1 MRTRLLV
8 LGLAATL
15 VGGATASCGGKKKRQ
30 QRTGDAAAVEVITSP
45 TLPDGGAQ
53 GGATDEVEPNDS
65 VDVATPLGLGASA
78 RGTLD
83 LDADADYYRIDV
95 TEVGALTVTTT
106 AVDAD
111 LTFDLEDASGTVIAR
126 SDRGAVR
133 AREGVPNFGVTPGR
147 YYAIVKR
154 KAPAPPKKSKGKGK
168 KAAPPPPKPGVPVSY
183 EVAAAFAP
191 PAAGAER
198 EPNDDRGT
206 ANDLIPGDAVTG
218 FIGWAGD
225 VDVWKLSVE
234 TLSSRNAID
243 IEIAAVEGVALALEL
258 ADGVGQ
264 PLLLRKAPR
273 GAALIVRGVVPVVPS
288 GAPPFHYLTVGGERS
303 NPETAYQLKVT
314 AKPIEPDAEVE
325 PNDTPERAMA
335 FPTERTRVDGGW
347 TSGDVDCFAIAAD
360 VAARTLDITVTPSD
374 IDLSIELLVD
384 GKPVARSELPGKSVA
399 EKLIGAVPANAK
411 AVLRV
416 RGAGDAAGEGTY
428 EVSVREGPASVP

>member
-1 MRTRLLV
+1 MRTLLV

-15 VGGATASCGGKKKRQ
+15 VAGATASCSGKKRRQ

-53 GGATDEVEPNDS
+53 GAATDEVEPNDS

-83 LDADADYYRIDV
+83 PDADADYYRIDV
-95 TEVGALTVTTT
+95 TQAGALTVTTT

-111 LTFDLEDASGTVIAR
+111 LTVELEDASGTVVAR

-133 AREGVPNFGVTPGR
+133 VREGLPNFGVTPGR
-147 YYAIVKR
+147 YVAIVRR
-154 KAPAPPKKSKGKGK
+154 KAPAPPKKGKGK
-168 KAAPPPPKPGVPVSY
+168 KAAPAPKPGAPVAY
-183 EVAAAFAP
+183 EIAAAFAP
-191 PAAGAER
+191 PVTAAER
-198 EPNDDRGT
+198 EPDDDRGT

-218 FIGWAGD
+218 FIGWTGD

-243 IEIAAVEGVALALEL
+243 IEIAAVEGVALSLEL

-264 PLLLRKAPR
+264 PLLLRKAPK
-273 GAALIVRGVVPVVPS
+273 GAALVARGVVPVVPS
-288 GAPPFHYLTVGGERS
+288 GAPPFHYLTVAGERS

-325 PNDTPERAMA
+325 PNDVPERAMA

-360 VAARTLDITVTPSD
+360 VASRTLDITVTPSD

-384 GKPVARSELPGKSVA
+384 GKPVAKSELAGKSTA
-399 EKLIGAVPANAK
+399 EKLTGAVPAGAK

-416 RGAGDAAGEGTY
+416 RGAGTAVGEGTY